1 MEPYINQV
9 TLETFPLYY
18 SIVSLFCI
26 WMLCSSSYIA
36 LTCKYYAPTFLFQV
50 ISYDLTCLLVVLYA
64 KKFWGWSAIHC
75 HCVPHKVP
83 WPSHG
88 SSSSLLSAPLQSLL
102 YTELLT
108 LFFMWK
114 QILAIKNIGSKSSP
128 LPIRNIYMEWNTRK
142 RFCYMDNFFY
152 NSRLYRFW
160 CNILYRRLTGAYPVD

>member
-1 MEPYINQV
+1 MPGSSEADLPFIV
-9 TLETFPLYY
+9 T
-18 SIVSLFCI
+18 
-26 WMLCSSSYIA
+26 
-36 LTCKYYAPTFLFQV
+36 
-50 ISYDLTCLLVVLYA
+50 VLHT
-64 KKFWGWSAIHC
+64 KHQ
-75 HCVPHKVP
+75 

-142 RFCYMDNFFY
+142 RFCYMDNFFFITAGSIDFGVIY
-152 NSRLYRFW
+152 YIEGWVVLTPLINSLFMLNLLVMLLPLEPKLLPCQPAMLIGNLLSKGLLITPYLID
-160 CNILYRRLTGAYPVD
+160 NS

>member
-26 WMLCSSSYIA
+26 WMLYSSSCIA

-88 SSSSLLSAPLQSLL
+88 SSSSLLSAPFSRTRRRAAHQYIKKKIAACTSAVTSIHWCCSLC
-102 YTELLT
+102 ENK
-108 LFFMWK
+108 FR
-114 QILAIKNIGSKSSP
+114 Q
-128 LPIRNIYMEWNTRK
+128 
-142 RFCYMDNFFY
+142 
-152 NSRLYRFW
+152 
-160 CNILYRRLTGAYPVD
+160 

>member
-1 MEPYINQV
+1 MPGSSEADLPFIV
-9 TLETFPLYY
+9 T
-18 SIVSLFCI
+18 
-26 WMLCSSSYIA
+26 
-36 LTCKYYAPTFLFQV
+36 
-50 ISYDLTCLLVVLYA
+50 VLHT
-64 KKFWGWSAIHC
+64 KHQ
-75 HCVPHKVP
+75 

-152 NSRLYRFW
+152 KNRLYWFLCKIYSIEGW
-160 CNILYRRLTGAYPVD
+160 LVLTPLINSLFMLNLLVMLLPLEPKLLPCQPAMLIGNLLSKGLLITPYLIDNS